1 MENNSLGSIKLSR
14 LKAIIEAVEK
24 HNHDDID
31 MDLSAEFLIP
41 SCFPELWKNF
51 QNNINHQHTLGYI
64 EGYNDGIEARRNKKN
79 QYSAEPEENAQW
91 N

>member
-14 LKAIIEAVEK
+14 LKVIIEAVEK

-31 MDLSAEFLIP
+31 MDLNAEFLIP

-51 QNNINHQHTLGYI
+51 QENVSRQYTLGYI
-64 EGYNDGIEARRNKKN
+64 EGYKDGLEGREKKEGY
-79 QYSAEPEENAQW
+79 YSVESEENT
-91 N
+91 